1 MEIIPHF
8 WVHQTPKNK
17 SFISS
22 KKIKSV
28 IFLSKKTI
36 FYKNLDIEQ
45 IRIPLEKTDNNKNDN
60 IIIYQHLYDVSY
72 FIFEKIINNKNI
84 LVIGNENDSSIMY
97 IFILAYYIRYG
108 KLDIKNSLN
117 FLNSKIIIDSFN
129 YHDALFKFYK
139 EVRKLDT

>member
-36 FYKNLDIEQ
+36 FYKNLDIE
-45 IRIPLEKTDNNKNDN
+45 
-60 IIIYQHLYDVSY
+60 YDVSY

-84 LVIGNENDSSIMY
+84 LVIGNENDSSILY